1 MNYER
6 EKKNTQTFLS
16 FIFRIMCP
24 ERERERG
31 VDSCLKKFTSPGDVH
46 QFSKKIF
53 LYRIAAAEILLY
65 TMPT

>member
-1 MNYER
+1 
-6 EKKNTQTFLS
+6 
-16 FIFRIMCP
+16 MCP

-31 VDSCLKKFTSPGDVH
+31 GFLPKKFTSPGDVH

>member
-1 MNYER
+1 MKVNYER
-6 EKKNTQTFLS
+6 EKKNPQTFLS

-24 ERERERG
+24 ETDREG
-31 VDSCLKKFTSPGDVH
+31 GFLPKKFTSPGDVH